1 MRQLNNH
8 IKEVVNPEKV
18 IKTSPIIR
26 KESFLGS
33 KEQPKP
39 SANPK
44 NWNWTAIIA
53 WSVLGT
59 VAASLATLLI
69 NLIF

>member
-8 IKEVVNPEKV
+8 IKEVMG
-18 IKTSPIIR
+18 I
-26 KESFLGS
+26 

-53 WSVLGT
+53 WSVMGT

>member
-1 MRQLNNH
+1 MRKLNNH
-8 IKEVVNPEKV
+8 IKEVMG
-18 IKTSPIIR
+18 I
-26 KESFLGS
+26 

-44 NWNWTAIIA
+44 NWNWTAIIT
-53 WSVLGT
+53 WSVMGT
-59 VAASLATLLI
+59 IAASLVNLLI

>member
-8 IKEVVNPEKV
+8 IKEVMG
-18 IKTSPIIR
+18 I
-26 KESFLGS
+26 

-39 SANPK
+39 KKDYTKAFVWISVGAITLTI
-44 NWNWTAIIA
+44 WTIIY
-53 WSVLGT
+53 
-59 VAASLATLLI
+59 

>member
-8 IKEVVNPEKV
+8 IKEVMG
-18 IKTSPIIR
+18 I
-26 KESFLGS
+26 

-39 SANPK
+39 K
-44 NWNWTAIIA
+44 LKTDYTKTILWTSIGTIAVVLWTIIY
-53 WSVLGT
+53 
-59 VAASLATLLI
+59 

>member
-26 KESFLGS
+26 NESFLGI

-39 SANPK
+39 SSNPK

>member
-1 MRQLNNH
+1 MRH
-8 IKEVVNPEKV
+8 INDHMKEVMG
-18 IKTSPIIR
+18 I
-26 KESFLGS
+26 

-44 NWNWTAIIA
+44 NWNWSAIIT
-53 WSVLGT
+53 WSIICYISYTILKG
-59 VAASLATLLI
+59 LY

>member
-8 IKEVVNPEKV
+8 IKEVMG
-18 IKTSPIIR
+18 I
-26 KESFLGS
+26 

-44 NWNWTAIIA
+44 NWNWTAIIT
-53 WSVLGT
+53 WSVMGT
-59 VAASLATLLI
+59 IAASLANLLI

>member
-8 IKEVVNPEKV
+8 IKEVMG
-18 IKTSPIIR
+18 I
-26 KESFLGS
+26 

-39 SANPK
+39 SVNPK

-53 WSVLGT
+53 WSVMVT

-69 NLIF
+69 NLVF

>member
-1 MRQLNNH
+1 MG
-8 IKEVVNPEKV
+8 I
-18 IKTSPIIR
+18 
-26 KESFLGS
+26 

-53 WSVLGT
+53 WSVIGT
-59 VAASLATLLI
+59 IAASLANLLI

>member
-8 IKEVVNPEKV
+8 IKEVVNPKKV

-26 KESFLGS
+26 NESFFGS
-33 KEQPKP
+33 KEQPKQRYKTDYTKAITWI
-39 SANPK
+39 SILAITVIL
-44 NWNWTAIIA
+44 WTIIY
-53 WSVLGT
+53 
-59 VAASLATLLI
+59 

>member
-8 IKEVVNPEKV
+8 IKEVMG
-18 IKTSPIIR
+18 IQ
-26 KESFLGS
+26 
-33 KEQPKP
+33 EQPKP

>member
-1 MRQLNNH
+1 MG
-8 IKEVVNPEKV
+8 I
-18 IKTSPIIR
+18 
-26 KESFLGS
+26 

-44 NWNWTAIIA
+44 NWNWTAIIV
-53 WSVLGT
+53 WSIVGT
-59 VAASLATLLI
+59 IAASLVKLTY

>member
-8 IKEVVNPEKV
+8 IKEVMG
-18 IKTSPIIR
+18 I
-26 KESFLGS
+26 

-39 SANPK
+39 FANPK

-53 WSVLGT
+53 WSVMGT

>member
-33 KEQPKP
+33 KEQTKP
-39 SANPK
+39 SSNPK

-53 WSVLGT
+53 WSVMGT
-59 VAASLATLLI
+59 GAASLANFLY

>member
-8 IKEVVNPEKV
+8 IKEVMG
-18 IKTSPIIR
+18 I
-26 KESFLGS
+26 

-39 SANPK
+39 TANPK
-44 NWNWTAIIA
+44 NWNWTAIIT
-53 WSVLGT
+53 WSIMLT
-59 VAASLATLLI
+59 IAASLVKLTY